1 MSNCQKKVYYIE
13 ECAAFRRTHEK
24 YGGLSNMAGGYPIY
38 IKDKY
43 IRTSEALYQACRF
56 PDHPQLQEEIIAQK
70 SPMTAKS
77 ISRKYDH
84 LTRKDWMQ
92 QRVRIMNWCIHM
104 KLLYNWKKFGNLFEQ
119 TGDMEIVE
127 LSSKD
132 DFWGAFE
139 RSGYAEGY
147 NVLGL
152 LLKQTRR
159 DYFQNQGKETITL
172 GSLNLENFCLF
183 GWQIGEIKVDVT
195 RNYHIGENYNLFDD
209 FGVR

>member
-1 MSNCQKKVYYIE
+1 
-13 ECAAFRRTHEK
+13 
-24 YGGLSNMAGGYPIY
+24 MAGGYPIY
-38 IKDKY
+38 IRDKY

-56 PDHPQLQEEIIAQK
+56 PDHPNLQEEIIAQR

-77 ISRKYDH
+77 ISRQYDH

-92 QRVRIMNWCIHM
+92 QRVRIMSWCIHM

-183 GWQIGEIKVDVT
+183 GRQIGEIKVDVT